1 MKRPGNKLLSFML
14 MLVWSNAYA
23 TKSLKLPV
31 ELKVY
36 HLESGE
42 DCPSELGF
50 TLVPD
55 GADQVLIASPTIS
68 FPFLIARSGVDDED
82 QTSCR
87 YETKVTLTDAE
98 LTKTVTIS
106 KCPNKE
112 PVRQITETLVRSKD
126 GLSYTHVSGDTKKLC
141 RYRP

>member
-1 MKRPGNKLLSFML
+1 ML
-14 MLVWSNAYA
+14 MLFCSSAYA

-36 HLESGE
+36 QLESGE
-42 DCPSELGF
+42 DCPSELRF
-50 TLVPD
+50 SIVAD
-55 GADQVLIASPTIS
+55 GNDQVLIASPTIS
-68 FPFLIARSGVDDED
+68 FPFLIARSGVDVED

-87 YETKVTLTDAE
+87 YETKVSLTDTE
-98 LTKTVTIS
+98 LTKIVTIS

-112 PVRQITETLVRSKD
+112 PTRQITETLVRSKD
-126 GLSYTHVSGDTKKLC
+126 ELSYTHVSGDTKKIC